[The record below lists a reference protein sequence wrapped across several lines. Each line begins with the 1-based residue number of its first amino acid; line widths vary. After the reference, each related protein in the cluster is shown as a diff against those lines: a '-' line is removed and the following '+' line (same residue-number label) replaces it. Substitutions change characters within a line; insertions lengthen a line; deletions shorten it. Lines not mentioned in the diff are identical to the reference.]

1 MKRLIVFTSLTLASL
16 IFVATSAFAFDS
28 TKSAQRIGVLRSGHD
43 IDPTMMRALVSE
55 LRGRGFDAFD
65 AGLTYE
71 ELMDEEAVPIADYIV
86 EIVGGE
92 PLATGHGGVGVDGRH
107 AGVDL
112 GLVSSKVKAELIV
125 YDGNTMKKIASIELS
140 KRSTSLMPTGVG
152 VGGGWLYAYV
162 AIPFVERAQN
172 RSVAK
177 KAAREAA
184 SFVTAAINAE

>member
-1 MKRLIVFTSLTLASL
+1 MKRLIGFASL
-16 IFVATSAFAFDS
+16 ILVAAPAFAFDT

-71 ELMDEEAVPIADYIV
+71 ELMDEEAVAIADYVI
-86 EIVGGE
+86 EIRGGE
-92 PLATGHGGVGVDGRH
+92 PLTTGHGGVGIDGRH
-107 AGVDL
+107 AAVDI
-112 GLVSSKVKAELIV
+112 GIVSSKVKAELIV
-125 YDGNTMKKIASIELS
+125 YDGNTMEKMAASELS
-140 KRSTSLMPTGVG
+140 KRTTALMPTGIG

-162 AIPFVERAQN
+162 ALPFIERAQN
-172 RSVAK
+172 RNVVK

-184 SFVTAAINAE
+184 SFVTAAIRAE